1 MFEFGCASLS
11 DSSMSEHIVPKNC
24 YRCTG
29 KSEPLREKSKEELS
43 KELKE
48 AGQSGVNTFLQI
60 FL

>member
-1 MFEFGCASLS
+1 
-11 DSSMSEHIVPKNC
+11 MSEHIVPKNC

-48 AGQSGVNTFLQI
+48 AGQSGVNTYLQI